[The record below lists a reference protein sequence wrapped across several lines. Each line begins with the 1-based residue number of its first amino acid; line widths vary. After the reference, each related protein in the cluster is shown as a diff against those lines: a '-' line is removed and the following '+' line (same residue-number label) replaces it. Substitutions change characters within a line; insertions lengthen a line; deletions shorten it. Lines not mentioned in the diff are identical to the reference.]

1 MNHAAKGNDIDDG
14 VDRLVDGQIAIN
26 IRLTHFA
33 MTPKQIADGF
43 EGSKSGSCQTVEWE
57 VAGKHKITSLHVFP
71 LPNDLGN
78 LGADHDVGTASLQ
91 LKLRL
96 QSALSFPRIDRSRI
110 LTCDKSSSQ
119 WVAPRR
125 CACHELMLRSVSCSV
140 STGTWGWVA
149 NESVLLLSSL
159 WLYAQRFP
167 QPERRQR
174 EHGSSLSHLTFNR
187 KHRVQDRWARCLLL
201 TVLGS
206 FTTLAS
212 SWPSEC
218 PLASSGGSGS
228 STPDSGMDPSVVSVA
243 GVDSP
248 SLAGGVEDAARNEQL
263 TTASVHR

>member
-110 LTCDKSSSQ
+110 LTCDKSTSQ

-125 CACHELMLRSVSCSV
+125 CACHELMCRAVSCSV

-167 QPERRQR
+167 QPERRQQ
-174 EHGSSLSHLTFNR
+174 EQNNTKTHKTNKR
-187 KHRVQDRWARCLLL
+187 KHREQERRARCLLL

-206 FTTLAS
+206 FTTLA
-212 SWPSEC
+212 
-218 PLASSGGSGS
+218 
-228 STPDSGMDPSVVSVA
+228 
-243 GVDSP
+243 
-248 SLAGGVEDAARNEQL
+248 
-263 TTASVHR
+263 